1 MASLPTV
8 SFCPA
13 CHTKDAVLLFVKHGY
28 RLVRCGG
35 CDLAYIDNPPDAA
48 GIAALY
54 QTDDGYHDRLIDP
67 NSGEYARMDGVAKR
81 HMEVL
86 TRHWPRAL
94 GLDGAAH
101 VLDIGCSAGLFL
113 KRAREAGFLVSG
125 QEMSSRSV
133 EYARDTLGL
142 NVQQGAIEDA
152 KFEDASFD
160 IITLFDVIEHL
171 AHPYAAAKQLANWL
185 KPGGILLMS
194 TPNIDGLF
202 PRVSYLPA
210 KALDY
215 WPHPEPP
222 HHLFQFSERTLA
234 DLVRKVGLVPARADH
249 FCLPLGYSFG
259 TPESWRI
266 SKKLLPYAAAFA
278 PFAVIG
284 PWLRMGDWIYLA
296 SRKPAV

>member
-1 MASLPTV
+1 MSAAPKMS
-8 SFCPA
+8 CPA
-13 CHTKDAVLLFVKHGY
+13 CHNDGAALLFVKHGY
-28 RLVRCGG
+28 RLVRCGM

-54 QTDDGYHDRLIDP
+54 QSDDGYHDRLIDR
-67 NSGEYARMDGVAKR
+67 NSGEYARMDGVARR
-81 HMEVL
+81 HMQVL
-86 TRHWPRAL
+86 TRHCPSPKGAGRA
-94 GLDGAAH
+94 AR
-101 VLDIGCSAGLFL
+101 VLDVGCSAGLFL
-113 KRAREAGFLVSG
+113 KRARDAGFAVSG
-125 QEMSSRSV
+125 LEMSPRSV

-152 KFEDASFD
+152 DFADGSFD

-171 AHPYAAAKQLANWL
+171 SDPYTAAKQLAQWL

-222 HHLFQFSERTLA
+222 HHLFQFSEKTLA
-234 DLVRKVGLVPARADH
+234 GLARQAGLQPARADH

-259 TPESWRI
+259 TLKNWRI
-266 SKKLLPYAAAFA
+266 SKKLVPYAAIFA
-278 PFAVIG
+278 PLAAIG
-284 PWLRMGDWIYLA
+284 PKVRMGDWIYLA
-296 SRKPAV
+296 SRKPSS